1 MDELTR
7 QYQQRID
14 RYNQLIDDALKTP
27 ANLQRNLTQIK
38 TLNVEIGAILDKMM
52 GQLAM
57 VKKDDSNFIAQRD
70 QLYKNLQRIRKE
82 ANALAENKDT
92 LETLR
97 RIREFDESE
106 TKTSLNIYVVAFLIL
121 ALVVLMVL
129 VFKRPAPQSDITMTM
144 PSNPAAIPA
153 FT

>member
-1 MDELTR
+1 MDELAR

-14 RYNQLIDDALKTP
+14 RYNQLVGDGLKNP
-27 ANLQRNLTQIK
+27 GNFRKNMNQIK
-38 TLNVEIGAILDKMM
+38 TLNIEISAILDKMM
-52 GQLAM
+52 EQLAM
-57 VKKDDSNFIAQRD
+57 VKQDNASFIAQRD
-70 QLYKNLQRIRKE
+70 QLYKNLQRIRRE
-82 ANALAENKDT
+82 ANALAQDKDT

-106 TKTSLNIYVVAFLIL
+106 SKTSLNIYVVAFLIL
-121 ALVVLMVL
+121 ALVVLLVL
-129 VFKRPAPQSDITMTM
+129 VFKRPAPQSDMTRTM

>member
-1 MDELTR
+1 MDELAR

-14 RYNQLIDDALKTP
+14 RYNQLVGDGLKNP
-27 ANLQRNLTQIK
+27 GNFRKNMNQIK
-38 TLNVEIGAILDKMM
+38 TLNIEISAILDKMM
-52 GQLAM
+52 EQLAM
-57 VKKDDSNFIAQRD
+57 VKQDNASFIAQRD
-70 QLYKNLQRIRKE
+70 QLYKNLQRIRRE
-82 ANALAENKDT
+82 ANALAQDKDT

-106 TKTSLNIYVVAFLIL
+106 SKTSLNIYVVAFLIL
-121 ALVVLMVL
+121 ALVVLLVL
-129 VFKRPAPQSDITMTM
+129 VFKRPAPQSDMTMTM

>member
-1 MDELTR
+1 MDDLSR

-27 ANLQRNLTQIK
+27 ANLQRNLAQIK
-38 TLNVEIGAILDKMM
+38 TLNVEIAAILDKMM
-52 GQLAM
+52 AQLAM
-57 VKKDDSNFIAQRD
+57 VKKNDSNFLAQRD
-70 QLYKNLQRIRKE
+70 QLYKNLARIQKE
-82 ANALAENKDT
+82 SNALAQDKDT

-106 TKTSLNIYVVAFLIL
+106 TKSSLNIYVVAFLIL

-129 VFKRPAPQSDITMTM
+129 VFKRPTSQSDMTTTM

-153 FT
+153 LT

>member
-7 QYQQRID
+7 QYQERID
-14 RYNQLIDDALKTP
+14 RYNALV
-27 ANLQRNLTQIK
+27 AESLQSPSKFRA
-38 TLNVEIGAILDKMM
+38 NVESIRRLNAEIATLLDKMM

-57 VKKDDSNFIAQRD
+57 AKRNDTNFIAERD
-70 QLYKNLQRIRKE
+70 QLYKNLARIQKE
-82 ANALAENKDT
+82 SNALAQDKDT

-97 RIREFDESE
+97 RIREFDETE
-106 TKTSLNIYVVAFLIL
+106 TKTSLNIYVIAFLVL

-129 VFKRPAPQSDITMTM
+129 VFKRPQSDMTMTM

-153 FT
+153 LT